1 MQVYKSFIP
10 IVSVILPTFNRE
22 YLLPRAIESVIKQ
35 TFLQWELLIIDDGS
49 TDKTFELI
57 NSYIK
62 NFENIRY
69 IKHSNRRPPLSQ
81 NIGVLAS
88 AGEFVSFLGSDDEYK
103 PTYLEERVNFIRSKS
118 DLDMIHGG
126 VEIIGHPF
134 VKDKNDLSKEIHLS
148 ECVIV
153 GTFFGKRNFFIELNG
168 FADLK
173 YSDDSD
179 FFERAV
185 KKYKVEKVS
194 FPTYVYYRDT
204 PDSICSTIIE

>member
-148 ECVIV
+148 ECVIG